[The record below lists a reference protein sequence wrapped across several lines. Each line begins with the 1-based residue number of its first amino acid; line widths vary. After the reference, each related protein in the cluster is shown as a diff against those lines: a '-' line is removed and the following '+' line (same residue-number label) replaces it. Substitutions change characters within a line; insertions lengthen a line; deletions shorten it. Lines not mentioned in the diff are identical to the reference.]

1 MFFPANLNCQSRLA
15 PGDKFQNIAHATL
28 QAKQSWEAGNIFH
41 CFPHLTMMCGEVS
54 QSQSSLST
62 ILADEARR
70 WSVRGYK
77 KKMRI
82 TQKEFEM
89 LTRAFME
96 FFRKKKQHFIH
107 LNICHFLCLSSLKR
121 FFFRVFRLLFW
132 RRASHAKKLYAFS
145 AVDTAWWKNKRKEQ
159 VVGNFLAFHYDVRF
173 DNMKI
178 VHPVDLN
185 EQMPQCRVRSFIATL
200 FFHSAFCIV
209 LRICIIPANI

>member
-1 MFFPANLNCQSRLA
+1 MVRA
-15 PGDKFQNIAHATL
+15 GL
-28 QAKQSWEAGNIFH
+28 Q
-41 CFPHLTMMCGEVS
+41 
-54 QSQSSLST
+54 
-62 ILADEARR
+62 
-70 WSVRGYK
+70 K

-107 LNICHFLCLSSLKR
+107 LNICHFLCLSPLKR

-178 VHPVDLN
+178 VYPVDLN

-200 FFHSAFCIV
+200 FFFMAPFVLSSAYALFQLTFRQLQSGSTRTLYDNHLLDLFMTDFCVRLEKMTQNSIQSN
-209 LRICIIPANI
+209 LMSWLLTSKDAE